1 MTFTIVM
8 QRHYFSKI
16 ALYLTFIVMGLFLF
30 QTTAYSAIIR
40 VKPSG
45 NDANPGASWALAK
58 KTVSAAITTASAGDE
73 IWVAAGTYA
82 EHIQIAKE
90 LALYGGFAGTETA
103 RNQRDWNVNVTVL
116 NGTSTGTVVTITGGV
131 GANTSVDGFTITG
144 GGSDY
149 GGGINVSGSSPT
161 IANNLIKLNVAT
173 TYGGG
178 IFCSDSSP
186 SIIFNSILWNFSED
200 DGGGISCWRNS
211 SPFIANNQI
220 IGNVS
225 NCTDGASD
233 TSVGGGGIFAT
244 AADLDGRPHPT
255 AVAYPTIINN
265 VIAANGGD
273 NGAGIRI
280 NDLNGGT
287 ATLTNNTVVANSG
300 TGIYWQREFSN
311 TSVVISN
318 NVVAF
323 NTWGLPA
330 TGDHVFP
337 DTF

>member
-1 MTFTIVM
+1 MFCAKRKLNGF
-8 QRHYFSKI
+8 QR
-16 ALYLTFIVMGLFLF
+16 ALTHNGLLKALNRKRVAMKSQRISAIGLCLLSLFLPF
-30 QTTAYSAIIR
+30 IQATVYAAVIYVRTD
-40 VKPSG
+40 G
-45 NDANPGASWALAK
+45 NDVNSGTSWTLAK
-58 KTVSAAITTASAGDE
+58 KTVTGALSVVATGDE

-116 NGTSTGTVVTITGGV
+116 NGTSSGTVVTITGGV

-186 SIIFNSILWNFSED
+186 SIIFNSILWNFSEG

-225 NCTDGASD
+225 N
-233 TSVGGGGIFAT
+233 
-244 AADLDGRPHPT
+244 
-255 AVAYPTIINN
+255 
-265 VIAANGGD
+265 
-273 NGAGIRI
+273 
-280 NDLNGGT
+280 
-287 ATLTNNTVVANSG
+287 
-300 TGIYWQREFSN
+300 
-311 TSVVISN
+311 
-318 NVVAF
+318 
-323 NTWGLPA
+323 
-330 TGDHVFP
+330 
-337 DTF
+337 